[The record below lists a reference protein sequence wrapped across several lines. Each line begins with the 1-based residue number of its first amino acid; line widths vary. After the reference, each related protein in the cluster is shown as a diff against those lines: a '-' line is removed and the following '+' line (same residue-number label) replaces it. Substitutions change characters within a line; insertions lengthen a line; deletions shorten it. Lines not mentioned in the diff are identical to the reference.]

1 MSLTSRMN
9 ELSHTNELN
18 DSEKASEIKQ
28 NITQSMLEL
37 SKSLLDNIQ
46 QKGSQG
52 YDVKD
57 LKDLMGVLQA
67 LDMKEQQESKG
78 AVNTATPAAPQAM
91 DDYFRKDLGITSK
104 DSNII
109 DINKFKKLD
118 ENTINSMINNQG
130 VLLNEQN
137 NKANEQ

>member
-9 ELSHTNELN
+9 ELSHSKELD

-57 LKDLMGVLQA
+57 LKDLMGILQA
-67 LDMKEQQESKG
+67 LDAKEQQESKG
-78 AVNTATPAAPQAM
+78 SVNTATPAAPQAM
-91 DDYFRKDLGITSK
+91 DDYFRKSLAITHQ

-118 ENTINSMINNQG
+118 EKTINSMINEQG
-130 VLLNEQN
+130 VLLNEEN